1 VIAVMNKLGIE
12 VQDALDWVGRLSD
25 NLIYRFLNDYES
37 LPSFPDESETINRE
51 TVEFADSIG
60 NIVRAID
67 QWSFE
72 VWVFLWPK
80 F

>member
-1 VIAVMNKLGIE
+1 MNELEIG

-25 NLIYRFLNDYES
+25 NLIDRFLADYEN
-37 LPSFPDESETINRE
+37 LPSFSDESETVNRE
-51 TVEFADSIG
+51 TVEFADSLG

-72 VWVFLWPK
+72 VWGFIWSKL
-80 F
+80 